1 MTREAR
7 RAALW
12 LASLAAAAL
21 ALAWAGGG
29 FDALGRAVA
38 ERRAGAAREALI
50 AELFAPVLEEEA
62 LRERA
67 RGLGGAQQQALLF
80 DLAREGLVRLPD
92 AELVARLELLR
103 DVAAGGD
110 ERACAMVLVGGPPDA
125 AGGLLDALDEATLRR
140 WLELSRASVLAALRD
155 DPPRPLAAD
164 EAERA
169 RAALFAAM
177 APVDAERLAATLP
190 ALGALSQAE
199 ACALARATL
208 DAAMALPAEERQLV
222 ARLFA
227 SG

>member
-7 RAALW
+7 RAALA
-12 LASLAAAAL
+12 LAALAAAAL
-21 ALAWAGGG
+21 ALAWAGGA

-38 ERRAGAAREALI
+38 GRQAAAAREALI
-50 AELFAPVLEEEA
+50 AEVFAPVLEEEA
-62 LRERA
+62 LRTRA
-67 RGLGGAQQQALLF
+67 RGLGGGQQQALLF
-80 DLAREGLVRLPD
+80 DLAREGLARLPD
-92 AELVARLELLR
+92 EVLVARLALLH
-103 DVAAGGD
+103 DVAAGAD

-125 AGGLLDALDEATLRR
+125 AGGLLDALDEPDLRR
-140 WLELSRASVLAALRD
+140 WLELSRESVLAALRD
-155 DPPRPLAAD
+155 VPPRPLAAD

-169 RAALFAAM
+169 RTALFGAM
-177 APVDAERLAATLP
+177 APADAERLAAALP

-208 DAAMALPAEERQLV
+208 DAALSLPAEERQLV